1 MKQTSRILSTY
12 SADAFGVASTLF
24 ELGGMVIIHDASG
37 CNSTYTTHDEPRWYD
52 MDSMLFVSAISEM
65 EAIMGDDDKLISDI
79 VKEAR
84 KFHPRFIAI
93 AGTPIPAMTGFDGPS
108 VAMQIENETGIPSFG
123 FSTTGMRTYIS
134 GADMALTALADR
146 FAKEDAVAA
155 RDHRINILGCTPLD
169 FSTNGQ
175 VESMVSLLTGNGWHV
190 NCTYAMNTSWESV
203 ETLGTAD
210 VNLVVSATGRGTAS
224 LLKEKFGTPFLEAVP
239 YGKEFSKLVLTS
251 LEKLYNGEEVP
262 PLLSR
267 EASFEVLFERNQ
279 DGQFIIGEEIS
290 ALSLS
295 QALSLENAL
304 SFRVLCPTNDGP
316 LLRSNDRYTPYE
328 EDIVNAL
335 NGARVVISDPTYR
348 NILTDKV
355 HAVDWPHE
363 ACSGRIYR
371 KYIPDLIGDISYISE
386 KL

>member
-1 MKQTSRILSTY
+1 MNQTSRILSTY
-12 SADAFGVASTLF
+12 SADAFGVASSLF

-65 EAIMGDDDKLISDI
+65 EAIMGDDEKLISDI
-79 VKEAR
+79 VTEAN

-108 VAMQIENETGIPSFG
+108 VAMQIENLTGIPSFG
-123 FSTTGMRTYIS
+123 FNTTGMKTYVS
-134 GADMALTALADR
+134 GATMALRELASR
-146 FAKEDAVAA
+146 FVRKDITPK
-155 RDHRINILGCTPLD
+155 RDHYINVLGATPLD

-175 VESMVSLLTGNGWHV
+175 IESIVKLLSDNGWKV
-190 NCTYAMNTSWESV
+190 NCTYAMNTTFEAV
-203 ETLGTAD
+203 ENMGCAD
-210 VNLVVSATGRGTAS
+210 VNLVISSTGRDTAEF
-224 LLKEKFGTPFLEAVP
+224 LKDTFGTPYLEAVP
-239 YGKEFSKLVLTS
+239 YGKEFSRKVLSS
-251 LEKLYNGEEVP
+251 LEKLYNGEGTD
-262 PLLSR
+262 
-267 EASFEVLFERNQ
+267 LFEAKEAPS
-279 DGQFIIGEEIS
+279 DGCFLIGEEIA

-295 QALSLENAL
+295 EALFLETGR
-304 SFRVLCPTNDGP
+304 SFRILCPTNDGP

-328 EDIVNAL
+328 DDIVEAL
-335 NGARVVISDPTYR
+335 SGAETVICDPTYR

-355 HAVDWPHE
+355 RAIDWPHE

-371 KYIPDLIGDISYISE
+371 KYIPNLIGDISNISE